1 MKKNIKF
8 IVALVWLLGTGVPA
22 RAQYFDWVQGFTSC
36 AYYAQSQV
44 ERAVAD
50 SEGNIYFLAH
60 IRHGAEIDG
69 EALLPEGIGYY
80 QSICLVKLSPDGH
93 ML

>member
-1 MKKNIKF
+1 MKRYKIL
-8 IVALVWLLGTGVPA
+8 IALVFMFGVSGYA

-69 EALLPEGIGYY
+69 EALLPEG
-80 QSICLVKLSPDGH
+80 
-93 ML
+93 